1 MKIVH
6 LARDEK
12 FMPLMLSLFEEA
24 FPGLNRYVISRK
36 RRARQRFV
44 ADAPNVRFLAPWR
57 FRVGWTGGDVADADL
72 LVVHSMTTIFAKA
85 MRRVRPACRVV
96 WIGWGYDYY
105 PLLQARLGA
114 LTLPGTRAL
123 AGDDAAEEET
133 PGRSGALG
141 SLFARRQPALASAA
155 SRIDVCCVLP
165 TELPMLREA
174 LPALHARSQ
183 DLPLFTV
190 EDVFDRGPPSMEGP
204 DVLLGN
210 SATSSNNHAEAIEM
224 LRGRLA
230 DDARVVVPL
239 SYGTQAYADRVIALG
254 RELLGVDRLEP
265 LRGWMPIEAYNERI
279 RRCGVVVM
287 NHRRQQAVGN
297 IGAALFKG
305 AAVYLRPENPL
316 FAFYRGLGATVR
328 SIDDLTGGTGP
339 LQTLSNDER
348 AHNREVIGR
357 YYARARVVEC
367 IRGLAAG

>member
-1 MKIVH
+1 MRIVH

-12 FMPLMLSLFEEA
+12 FLPLMLSLFEEA

-36 RRARQRFV
+36 PRARQRFV

-57 FRVGWTGGDVADADL
+57 FRMGWTGAELAEADL

-85 MRRVRPACRVV
+85 MRRVLPACRVV

-105 PLLQARLGA
+105 PLLEARLGA
-114 LTLPGTRAL
+114 LTLPRTRAL
-123 AGDDAAEEET
+123 AGDDAGDEEA
-133 PGRSGALG
+133 PRRSGALA

-165 TELPMLREA
+165 TELAMLREA
-174 LPALHARSQ
+174 LPALRARSQ

-210 SATSSNNHAEAIEM
+210 SATSSNNHAEALEM

-230 DDARVVVPL
+230 GDARVVVPL
-239 SYGTQAYADRVIALG
+239 SYGTRAYADRVEALG
-254 RELLGVDRLEP
+254 RELLGERLEP

-305 AAVYLRPENPL
+305 AAVYLRPESPL

-328 SIDDLTGGTGP
+328 SVDELAGTGP
-339 LQTLSNDER
+339 LQPLSDAER

-367 IRGLAAG
+367 IRALAAE